1 MKVALGAGGACIK
14 TPWAQPRKKT
24 SRARPRE
31 QFVQLV
37 ASVAFVSALRSPRF
51 TFEPTAPWSQS
62 VQFQPL
68 VVSPHARSLI
78 FNPAVA
84 QRGHHAAAVDALE
97 AAARHRGGDPGCSP
111 SGWVLPL
118 RRRLF
123 FVIFGPPCCFLSLF
137 DLFSR
142 AVACWAAY
150 MCAWLVVVSCF
161 VAGFPA
167 KFLPFPPFPAHVF
180 PTYSSK

>member
-1 MKVALGAGGACIK
+1 MKVALGAEGACIK

-31 QFVQLV
+31 QFAQLV
-37 ASVAFVSALRSPRF
+37 AGVAFVSALRSPRF

-68 VVSPHARSLI
+68 VVSPNARSLI

-123 FVIFGPPCCFLSLF
+123 FVIFGPPCCSLSLF
-137 DLFSR
+137 DLFL
-142 AVACWAAY
+142 VP
-150 MCAWLVVVSCF
+150 WLVGRHTCAPGWWLCLFCGRLSREISPLSAVPRTRVSN
-161 VAGFPA
+161 
-167 KFLPFPPFPAHVF
+167 VF
-180 PTYSSK
+180 F